1 MITTYI
7 VDQFEPTDKT
17 VKITFFNEEGF
28 THERNINIPHLENG
42 LVDDDYFEEVVQ
54 GQLRGVEHKQ
64 KMGIIQFIDPN
75 VSVGI
80 GTTEAPIG
88 IATT

>member
-7 VDQFEPTDKT
+7 VDEFEPTDKT

-42 LVDDDYFEEVVQ
+42 SVDEDYFEEIIE
-54 GQLRGVEHKQ
+54 GQLRGVENKI
-64 KMGIIQFIDPN
+64 KIGIIQFIDPN
-75 VSVGI
+75 ENVGI
-80 GTTEAPIG
+80 AST
-88 IATT
+88 